1 MKIKINVPDEWNRH
15 DYLVRKVIRSI
26 INKYNKR
33 VAKQISDYMGFPQD
47 EILTIINIMKDN
59 KESFLGDDK

>member
-1 MKIKINVPDEWNRH
+1 MIQLPDDWNKH
-15 DYLVRKVIRSI
+15 DYLIRKVIRI
-26 INKYNKR
+26 AIDRYNKR

>member
-1 MKIKINVPDEWNRH
+1 MIQLPDDWNKH
-15 DYLVRKVIRSI
+15 DYLIRKVIRI
-26 INKYNKR
+26 AIDRYNKR

-47 EILTIINIMKDN
+47 EILTIINLMKDN